1 MGEIKEVHTYILQ
14 KIEDDKTFAVYKSV
28 NSKRLFIKEFPCGNP
43 DMKLWTTRQKGRAE
57 TLCKKYK
64 NKGFTVYE
72 IPQETTLSKK
82 FEARL
87 NQAEKTIHSDEFV
100 KSKREYW
107 GRSSGFSK
115 EEVLLTQKKL
125 EEIIDSIAKEH
136 DDAIIDGVFNNRQ
149 FIKVK
154 YGKLFHKVKYK
165 LDKQKFTR
173 WVFYMRMLEDLLEEK
188 GYKDGRKNSN

>member
-28 NSKRLFIKEFPCGNP
+28 NSKRLFIKEFPCANP

-64 NKGFTVYE
+64 NKGFVVYE

-82 FEARL
+82 FEERL

-154 YGKLFHKVKYK
+154 S
-165 LDKQKFTR
+165 
-173 WVFYMRMLEDLLEEK
+173 
-188 GYKDGRKNSN
+188 SNILI